1 MNKPTMAL
9 LEKAFAAE
17 IDFALKQSILPL
29 IQTKSKLAKQLA
41 EEGLLQL
48 VNEIVPGQFPVRV
61 KGYMLTELGRYEYC
75 QALPPVTDE
84 ELAAM
89 EAEMRGEE

>member
-29 IQTKSKLAKQLA
+29 IHTKSKLAKKLA
-41 EEGLLQL
+41 EEGLLL
-48 VNEIVPGQFPVRV
+48 WVNEVVPGEFPVRV
-61 KGYMLTELGRYEYC
+61 SGYMLTDLGRMEYC
-75 QALPPVTDE
+75 LALPPVSDE

-89 EAEMRGEE
+89 EYEMKGEF